1 VICLAP
7 IDGATDAAFRT
18 IVHELGVAG
27 LAAADS
33 PTGDPAAGDI
43 RRRPY
48 GERVELLRRHIAL
61 HREYLGSPAFARVK
75 RFFKVYLFDDEAT
88 VAELY
93 RATDH
98 AEALASL
105 RSRAVAYL
113 HEKTC
118 EAS

>member
-1 VICLAP
+1 VNNPAALK
-7 IDGATDAAFRT
+7 AT
-18 IVHELGVAG
+18 G

-33 PTGDPAAGDI
+33 ATGDI

-48 GERVELLRRHIAL
+48 RERADLLRRHITL
-61 HREYLGSPAFARVK
+61 HREYLGSGAFARMK
-75 RFFKVYLFDDEAT
+75 RFFKVYLFDDTAT
-88 VAELY
+88 VKELY

-105 RSRAVAYL
+105 RTRAVAFP